1 MTTNGQVR
9 CDLKTPHR
17 NGTTLILFEP
27 LGLIAKLAAL
37 VVKRPIN
44 LNRFHGVFAPNSQH
58 RVQVTPTE
66 RGNKP
71 DNAKVPDTGWGDKSP
86 ALRNEL

>member
-9 CDLKTPHR
+9 YDLKTPHR
-17 NGTTLILFEP
+17 NGTTPILFEP
-27 LGLIAKLAAL
+27 MDFIAKLAAL
-37 VVKRPIN
+37 TPKPRVN
-44 LNRFHGVFAPNSQH
+44 LTRFRGVFAPSSRH
-58 RVQVTPTE
+58 RAQVTPTT

-86 ALRNEL
+86 AQRNEP